1 MVAFALMT
9 DAPLIPTVLHAEHV
23 ALGARIVSFAGYA
36 MPVQYAG
43 TLAEAR
49 AVRSAAGA
57 FDVSHMGRLFVEG
70 PDARALLDWV
80 HTAGAAETTPFGRAR
95 YGLICNEAGGIIDD
109 AIVYRLGEERFM
121 LVANAANA
129 DRVCAWV
136 ERWRADRFPNAALTD
151 RSAGIAMIAL
161 QGPDAIRIAGEAA
174 GFDPAATRPFNVAEA
189 HFMDAPTLIART
201 GYTGEDGVELMPPSE
216 QAPALWRALLAAGA
230 APCGLGARD
239 TLRLEA
245 GLLLHGADMDETV
258 NPIEAGLQRFVRLD
272 RDFCG
277 ADALRSAV
285 ERGVER
291 TLAGFRAAER
301 GPAPRAHYAIL
312 SGGERVGEVTSGGY
326 SPSLNA
332 NIGLGYVPT
341 PLAEPGTPLTVDV
354 RGREIPVETTA
365 LPFYVRGK

>member
-1 MVAFALMT
+1 MN
-9 DAPLIPTVLHAEHV
+9 DASLNRTVLYAEHV
-23 ALGARIVSFAGYA
+23 ALGARMVPFAGYA

-43 TLAEAR
+43 LLAEAR

-70 PDARALLDWV
+70 PDARALMDWI
-80 HTAGAAETTPFGRAR
+80 HTAGVPETTPVGRAR
-95 YGLICNEAGGIIDD
+95 YGLICNEAGGVIDD

-129 DRVCAWV
+129 ARVCAWI
-136 ERWRADRFPNAALTD
+136 ERWRADRFPNAAVAD
-151 RSAGIAMIAL
+151 RSVDVAMIAL
-161 QGPDAIRIAGEAA
+161 QGPDAIRIAAGVA
-174 GFDPAATRPFNVAEA
+174 GFDSAAARPFTIVEA
-189 HFMDAPTLIART
+189 RFTDAPTLIART

-216 QAPALWRALLAAGA
+216 HAPALWRAMLAAGA

-245 GLLLHGADMDETV
+245 GLLLHGADMDESV
-258 NPIEAGLQRFVRLD
+258 NPIEAGLRRFVRLD

-291 TLAGFRAAER
+291 SLAAFRAAER
-301 GPAPRAHYAIL
+301 GPAPRAYYAIL

-326 SPSLNA
+326 SPTLNA

-341 PLAEPGTPLTVDV
+341 PLAMSGTPLSVDV
-354 RGREIPVETTA
+354 RGREIPVETVT
-365 LPFYVRGK
+365 LPFYAKGK